1 MLVLGDRFRVPG
13 TGFVFTQR
21 HRIAKLA
28 ALFAR
33 TGNFF
38 PALH

>member
-1 MLVLGDRFRVPG
+1 MMVLGDRFRVPS

-28 ALFAR
+28 ALLTR
-33 TGNFF
+33 TGCFL